1 MPRSQQLQLTL
12 PSPNWTVR
20 SLNRSINISAFSTV
34 PTIRL
39 HPGSCL
45 VKIYHCYLTS
55 YVLILINLESYGS
68 IAEEYVF
75 TLTET
80 GRAVVVLET
89 VVMMA
94 PERAVK
100 KAARI
105 VGSMMAIEFA
115 LMLLFLSSS

>member
-1 MPRSQQLQLTL
+1 MLRP
-12 PSPNWTVR
+12 
-20 SLNRSINISAFSTV
+20 
-34 PTIRL
+34 
-39 HPGSCL
+39 
-45 VKIYHCYLTS
+45 
-55 YVLILINLESYGS
+55 INLESYGS

-94 PERAVK
+94 PVRAVTRT
-100 KAARI
+100 AML
-105 VGSMMAIEFA
+105 VGSMTATKFA

>member
-1 MPRSQQLQLTL
+1 M
-12 PSPNWTVR
+12 
-20 SLNRSINISAFSTV
+20 
-34 PTIRL
+34 
-39 HPGSCL
+39 
-45 VKIYHCYLTS
+45 
-55 YVLILINLESYGS
+55 LIPINLESYGS

-105 VGSMMAIEFA
+105 VGSMMAIEFS

>member
-1 MPRSQQLQLTL
+1 MLRP
-12 PSPNWTVR
+12 
-20 SLNRSINISAFSTV
+20 
-34 PTIRL
+34 
-39 HPGSCL
+39 
-45 VKIYHCYLTS
+45 
-55 YVLILINLESYGS
+55 INLESYGS

-94 PERAVK
+94 PVMALKRAE
-100 KAARI
+100 RI
-105 VGSMMAIEFA
+105 VGSMMAIAFA